1 MDPGKPKFYVKKFS
15 PLSGFL
21 VITSIS
27 FLFPRFFLMNPL
39 LSLLGFIDKRQI
51 AVIFMCLGVYLR
63 VGGEDRIL
71 VLCG

>member
-1 MDPGKPKFYVKKFS
+1 
-15 PLSGFL
+15 
-21 VITSIS
+21 
-27 FLFPRFFLMNPL
+27 MNPL

-51 AVIFMCLGVYLR
+51 AVIFMCLCVYLR